1 MDLYG
6 GQGNSVTDNNGVASP
21 YDGGEG
27 GYSRIR
33 FTMKQNQEYV
43 IAGLTTSI
51 NTPSIYHKG
60 TMIACIGQ
68 GGQAGLNGDGGF
80 GGGVDIAGQSGNG
93 NGGGNGGAIVNNLT
107 LNGIFG
113 SHFSP
118 DLIYTGDTQA
128 IENNGGLSLSCTK
141 GVYWAQQGI
150 GACDDI
156 GTGQF
161 RLSDGTSVTNTTTA
175 ITRGYKTG
183 YNIIQTA
190 GGGSFY
196 SGSRGGNG
204 ATGGQGGEVSGA
216 SGGGGSGY
224 TDGSVTV
231 VSATL
236 GGSTEDAK
244 VVLRLQS

>member
-1 MDLYG
+1 M
-6 GQGNSVTDNNGVASP
+6 
-21 YDGGEG
+21 
-27 GYSRIR
+27 
-33 FTMKQNQEYV
+33 
-43 IAGLTTSI
+43 
-51 NTPSIYHKG
+51 
-60 TMIACIGQ
+60 
-68 GGQAGLNGDGGF
+68 
-80 GGGVDIAGQSGNG
+80 
-93 NGGGNGGAIVNNLT
+93 T

-113 SHFSP
+113 SSFIAP
-118 DLIYTGDTQA
+118 TLYPGDAQA
-128 IENNGGLSLSCTK
+128 GTPAFITEGGRTIRCTK
-141 GVYWAQQGI
+141 GVYWAQQGLA
-150 GACDDI
+150 ACNDI
-156 GTGQF
+156 AAETVAATSKF
-161 RLSDGTSVTNTTTA
+161 RLSDGTEVSNSAEIV
-175 ITRGYKTG
+175 RGYKAG